1 MPNATPKRRGIG
13 IATLLLTMAVAMTAL
28 APRAHADGGAQ
39 RIAEL
44 TDVLSKSSND
54 KERLAAVT
62 ALARLGDKRS
72 LRPLVGALHDPSPA
86 IRSIAAVALGRLG
99 HRASIPALKDALDD
113 SDDGVRKQVHD
124 AYLKVCH
131 ANKVT
136 PDAGTDVAATGG
148 VIASSSRVG
157 FGNSPRAVASRPD
170 LYVLIKSSSDDAP
183 GKFDRATRQV
193 HSDVMREALAESLRG
208 DQSITST
215 ASVATQYALDPRL
228 VDLSVVKL
236 ESRSAGSVIEIEA
249 QLRLAISDDSGR
261 MLSFVSGGAVV
272 NVPKRT
278 FNPQFL
284 PQLRKEALENAVRGL
299 YEKLV
304 VQLRRGARS

>member
-1 MPNATPKRRGIG
+1 MGLPSR
-13 IATLLLTMAVAMTAL
+13 L
-28 APRAHADGGAQ
+28 HADGGAQ

-131 ANKVT
+131 SNKVT
-136 PDAGTDVAATGG
+136 PEAGTDVAATTGG
-148 VIASSSRVG
+148 GIIAGSTKAG
-157 FGNSPRAVASRPD
+157 FGTSPRAVAARPD
-170 LYVLIKSSSDDAP
+170 LYVVIKSSSDEAP
-183 GKFDRATRQV
+183 GKFDRPTRQV
-193 HSDVMREALAESLRG
+193 HSEVMREALAESLRG

-215 ASVATQYALDPRL
+215 ASVASQYSLDPRL

-304 VQLRRGARS
+304 VPLRRGARS